1 MQLAATSAI
10 VARGELAA
18 QRELLAGRKRRI
30 RVVVPAPARAAAP
43 RPSSDPSLERR
54 GAGALEPCTRGSFGA
69 RLRRRLPQYGHSVMY
84 GLTSDPHCLHTTKR
98 SAPED
103 IVDPF

>member
-18 QRELLAGRKRRI
+18 QRELLAGRKRRT
-30 RVVVPAPARAAAP
+30 RVLVPTPPRAVAP
-43 RPSSDPSLERR
+43 RFNNELNRERR
-54 GAGALEPCTRGSFGA
+54 GTGALEPCTRGSFGA
-69 RLRRRLPQYGHSVMY
+69 RLRRRPPQYGHSVMY